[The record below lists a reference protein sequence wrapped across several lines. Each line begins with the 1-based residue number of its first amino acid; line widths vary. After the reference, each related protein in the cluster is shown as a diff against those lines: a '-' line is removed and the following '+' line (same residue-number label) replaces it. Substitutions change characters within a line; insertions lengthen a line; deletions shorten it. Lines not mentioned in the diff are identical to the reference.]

1 MKIEFTRPL
10 THEKETLELYVSFYG
25 DGTTALTSTYFDE
38 EFQVYVPYGTFSVN
52 LSDYYLE
59 PKDKYHVFIKDYS
72 EGKGNI
78 DELEKHGIV
87 KRDNTYFLADKD
99 AAVKFGPFQS
109 EAVHVEII
117 EPSLRDKITAFSE
130 VVDK

>member
-1 MKIEFTRPL
+1 MKIEFTSPL

-38 EFQVYVPYGTFSVN
+38 EFQMYVPYGTFSVN
-52 LSDYYLE
+52 LGDYHLE

-78 DELEKHGIV
+78 DELEKYGIV
-87 KRDNTYFLADKD
+87 KRDNTYFLADED
-99 AAVKFGPFQS
+99 AVVKFGPFQS

-117 EPSLRDKITAFSE
+117 EPSLLDKIAAFSK